1 MRYLVKRNGIY
12 HFRIAIPLY
21 LKPYF
26 GNKTEYT
33 NSIRTKRFTLA
44 MNHAKIYSRIFSMIK
59 KAAKMNLGS
68 EFIENLVFTLLEAKE
83 TKSIKEHD
91 LLGRYISIDG
101 LLSLNLYLKQSLK
114 ENSLP
119 DTISKEVDEICKKLS
134 CADTSAK
141 KALGKKLLE
150 ATIDNINHISYK
162 MSKNQKLLNEK
173 QQAFVPLNKRY
184 KNVNLNNNVQN
195 EIAKVTEDIDVS
207 TYQDDI
213 DLLKDS
219 DMVLPFTK
227 KSLKNSVSELT
238 DSINALAR
246 QKGALTTNDI
256 FRLFGHKLLPDGDD
270 KPSGDLKFGYGNLG
284 DSTLGGSVKVYKAS
298 DYEDRGIIL
307 KDLEE
312 GDSDAAPELADADET
327 EDINDITLNQAIK
340 LSQSVIADR
349 AKALSERLKSSKIL
363 ATVVNEHEAGTDVIT
378 LKTAFNNYVSN
389 TSVSSSWSDSTL
401 GLVNHVGKLMFMYF
415 GGDLDIKS
423 IKRDDLLKFRNTLL
437 MLPTKLSQ
445 NNLYKGKNLDEIIAI
460 AKDKPKISKSTIKKY
475 IVRICEFF
483 KYCYDSDYF
492 AKNPATDIQITLTAD
507 DVINKKPYRDS
518 DVNALLAIVGDIRE
532 NGDTKSQRVN
542 KDELFFVTHIA
553 AYSGMRLNEIIQL
566 NTDDI
571 ITKDGVVC
579 FSLNIEID
587 VNTDRSKTLKTKNS
601 IRNVP
606 IHSRLKDIGL
616 FELIDSKKKS
626 GAKNGKPVRLFNCD
640 NKDFSEYFRKKINVR
655 VIKDDKTRTF
665 HSLRHTFINKL
676 IQGGERIEHVAALVG
691 HEQQYKITMDTY
703 AERVNAKLLKNLV
716 EKINFIEVNEEWEQ
730 NE

>member
-33 NSIRTKRFTLA
+33 NSTRTKRFTLA

-340 LSQSVIADR
+340 LSQGIIADR
-349 AKALSERLKSSKIL
+349 AKALSKGLKSSKTL
-363 ATVVNEHEAGTDVIT
+363 AAVVNEHEAGTDVIT
-378 LKTAFNNYVSN
+378 LKAAFNNYVSN

-445 NNLYKGKNLDEIIAI
+445 NNLYKNKNLDEIITI

-518 DVNALLAIVGDIRE
+518 DVNALLAIVGDIKE

-542 KDELFFVTHIA
+542 KDELFFVTYIA

-579 FSLNIEID
+579 FSLNMEID

-606 IHSRLKDIGL
+606 IHSKLKDIGL

-703 AERVNAKLLKNLV
+703 AEPVNMKILKNLV
-716 EKINFIEVNEEWEQ
+716 EKINFIEVKEEEG
-730 NE
+730 

>member
-1 MRYLVKRNGIY
+1 MQYLVKRNGIY

-101 LLSLNLYLKQSLK
+101 LLSLNLYLKQRLK

-134 CADTSAK
+134 CADISTK
-141 KALGKKLLE
+141 KALGKRLLE

-162 MSKNQKLLNEK
+162 MSKNQKLLNEE
-173 QQAFVPLNKRY
+173 QQAFVPLNKKR
-184 KNVNLNNNVQN
+184 KNINLNGDAKN
-195 EIAKVTEDIDVS
+195 EIAKVTENIDIS
-207 TYQDDI
+207 TYQDNI

-219 DMVLPFTK
+219 DLVLPFTK
-227 KSLKNSVSELT
+227 KSLKNSVSKLT

-284 DSTLGGSVKVYKAS
+284 DSTLGGSVKIYKAG
-298 DYEDRGIIL
+298 DYEDKGIIL

-340 LSQSVIADR
+340 LSQGIIADR

-401 GLVNHVGKLMFMYF
+401 GLVNHVGKLMFIYF
-415 GGDLDIKS
+415 GGDSDIKS

-437 MLPTKLSQ
+437 ILPTKLSQ
-445 NNLYKGKNLDEIIAI
+445 NNLYKNKNLDEIIAI

-579 FSLNIEID
+579 FSLNMEID

-606 IHSRLKDIGL
+606 IHSKLKDIGL

-703 AERVNAKLLKNLV
+703 AERVNAKILKNLV
-716 EKINFIEVNEEWEQ
+716 EKINFIEVKEEEG
-730 NE
+730 

>member
-83 TKSIKEHD
+83 AKSIKEYD

-119 DTISKEVDEICKKLS
+119 DTISREVDEICKKLS
-134 CADTSAK
+134 YADTSAK

-195 EIAKVTEDIDVS
+195 EIAKVTEDIDIS

-219 DMVLPFTK
+219 DLVLPFTK

-256 FRLFGHKLLPDGDD
+256 FRLFGYKLLPDGGD

-307 KDLEE
+307 KDPEE

-340 LSQSVIADR
+340 LSQSIIADR
-349 AKALSERLKSSKIL
+349 AKALSERLKSSKTL
-363 ATVVNEHEAGTDVIT
+363 AAVANEHKAGMDVIT

-415 GGDLDIKS
+415 DGDLDIKS

-437 MLPTKLSQ
+437 ILPTKLSQ

-518 DVNALLAIVGDIRE
+518 DVNALLAIVGDIKE

-579 FSLNIEID
+579 FSLNMEID

-606 IHSRLKDIGL
+606 IHFKLKDIGL

-640 NKDFSEYFRKKINVR
+640 NKDFSEYFRKKINIR
-655 VIKDDKTRTF
+655 AIKDDKTRTF

-676 IQGGERIEHVAALVG
+676 IQSGERIEHIAALVG
-691 HEQQYKITMDTY
+691 HEQQYKITMNTY
-703 AERVNAKLLKNLV
+703 AEPVNMKILKNLV

>member
-26 GNKTEYT
+26 DNKTEYT

-83 TKSIKEHD
+83 AKSIKEHD

-119 DTISKEVDEICKKLS
+119 DTISREVDEICKKLS
-134 CADTSAK
+134 CADISTK
-141 KALGKKLLE
+141 KALGKRLLE

-173 QQAFVPLNKRY
+173 QQAFVPLNKKR
-184 KNVNLNNNVQN
+184 KNINLNDDVKN
-195 EIAKVTEDIDVS
+195 EIAKVTENIDIS
-207 TYQDDI
+207 AYQDDI
-213 DLLKDS
+213 DLLKGS
-219 DMVLPFTK
+219 DLVLPFTK

-238 DSINALAR
+238 DSINTLAR
-246 QKGALTTNDI
+246 QKGVLTTNDI

-270 KPSGDLKFGYGNLG
+270 GLSGDLKFGYGNLG
-284 DSTLGGSVKVYKAS
+284 DSTLGGCIKVYNAS
-298 DYEDRGIIL
+298 DYEDKGIIL
-307 KDLEE
+307 KDPEE
-312 GDSDAAPELADADET
+312 GDSDAAPELADADDT

-340 LSQSVIADR
+340 LSQGIIADR
-349 AKALSERLKSSKIL
+349 AKALSERLKSSKAL
-363 ATVVNEHEAGTDVIT
+363 ATVVNEHEAGTDVIA
-378 LKTAFNNYVSN
+378 LKTAFTNYVSN

-415 GGDLDIKS
+415 GGDSDIKS

-437 MLPTKLSQ
+437 ILPTKLSQ
-445 NNLYKGKNLDEIIAI
+445 NNLYKNKNLDEIIAI

-518 DVNALLAIVGDIRE
+518 DVNALLAIVGDIKE

-553 AYSGMRLNEIIQL
+553 AYSGMRLKEIIQL

-579 FSLNIEID
+579 FSLNMEID

-606 IHSRLKDIGL
+606 AHPKLKDIGL

-640 NKDFSEYFRKKINVR
+640 NKDFSEYFRKKINMR

-676 IQGGERIEHVAALVG
+676 IQSGERIEHVAALVG
-691 HEQQYKITMDTY
+691 HEQQYKITINTY
-703 AERVNAKLLKNLV
+703 GEPVNMKILKSLV
-716 EKINFIEVNEEWEQ
+716 EKINFTEVNEEWEQ